1 MNRKAFS
8 YIFAGTSEL
17 SLICLKILLKQERL
31 QLKGL
36 ISQPDKAKGRG
47 LQKQPSPVKNF
58 AVLNQI
64 PYWTP
69 ASCRDSSFLED
80 IKRLSADFCF
90 VCAYGQ
96 ILPLNYL
103 KLFPKSCLNLHFS
116 LLPRWRGAAPI
127 QQALMAGD
135 LQTGVSLQIMAE
147 KLDAGDII
155 AYKKFCI
162 QEEDNSQTLFEKS
175 FQAADILLQESLFP
189 YLKGEIKAIPQ
200 DSSKA
205 TYASKIDKKTAR
217 IEWEQENSII
227 HNKIR
232 ALFLGPQTFCFFKNK
247 RLKLYRSQISC
258 QSALGYRPGEVCYVG
273 KEGLLSIAC
282 GKGALDI
289 LELKKEGKK
298 KQRVQDFLRGHS
310 IQLKDQF
317 I

>member
-1 MNRKAFS
+1 MNGKTFS
-8 YIFAGTSEL
+8 YIFAGGSEV
-17 SLICLKILLKQERL
+17 SSACLKILLKQERL

-36 ISQPDKAKGRG
+36 ISQPDKARGRG
-47 LQKQPSPVKNF
+47 LKKQPSPVKNF
-58 AVLNQI
+58 ALLNHI

-69 ASCRDSSFLED
+69 ASCRDSAFLED

-103 KLFPKSCLNLHFS
+103 KLFQKACLNLHFS

-135 LQTGVSLQIMAE
+135 LQTGVSLQIMTE

-155 AYKKFCI
+155 AYKKFRI
-162 QEEDNSQTLFEKS
+162 QAEDNSQTLFEKS
-175 FQAADILLQESLFP
+175 LQAAEILLKESLFP
-189 YLKGEIKAIPQ
+189 YLKGELKAIPQ

-205 TYASKIDKKTAR
+205 VYASKIDKKTAR
-217 IEWEQENSII
+217 IKWGQENAVI

-232 ALFLGPQTFCFFKNK
+232 ALFLGPQAFCFFKDK

-258 QSALGYRPGEVCYVG
+258 QPALGCRPGEVCYVG
-273 KEGLLSIAC
+273 KEGLSIAC
-282 GKGALDI
+282 RKGALDI

-298 KQRVQDFLRGHS
+298 KQGIQDFLRGHF
-310 IQLKDQF
+310 IQLKDRF
-317 I
+317 V